1 MSRRLLQRNV
11 NEGTA
16 RKKVRLILSSEVIA
30 VFVIYRMR
38 ILIFVSR
45 VEEYVS
51 RKLDQNI
58 VDPDPER
65 IYTKRKLHRM
75 NSTSEKSVGDSAMA
89 SSSTPSPVSQWKPKI
104 PSDVWG
110 LSLEKVPLFT
120 RAEMDRHIGMS
131 GKHIGGDKHAH
142 HSVPTGFKK
151 AKTYLEDEYL
161 HDIQTNYDQQYFYYR
176 AKCFHSFKRNESPH
190 NLIIALC
197 IISGEVVFAN
207 CGPSCGAGKSGF
219 CNHVLALMLK
229 MCKYTLY
236 NCKKCHRT
244 TT

>member
-11 NEGTA
+11 NKGTA
-16 RKKVRLILSSEVIA
+16 HKKVILSTEMIP
-30 VFVIYRMR
+30 VFVLYRIR

-65 IYTKRKLHRM
+65 IYMKRKLHRM
-75 NSTSEKSVGDSAMA
+75 NLTSERSVDDSAMA

-104 PSDVWG
+104 PSDGWE
-110 LSLEKVPLFT
+110 LSLEKAPLFT

-151 AKTYLEDEYL
+151 AKTYLEEYL
-161 HDIQTNYDQQYFYYR
+161 HDIQTNCDQQYFYYR
-176 AKCFHSFKRNESPH
+176 AKCFLSFKRNESPH

-197 IISGEVVFAN
+197 IISGEVVFEN

-219 CNHVLALMLK
+219 CNHV
-229 MCKYTLY
+229 
-236 NCKKCHRT
+236 
-244 TT
+244 